1 MIYGLSDNQIGTLH
15 SIFGQYPNIDQVI
28 LYGSRAKGNYKPG
41 SDIDLTVKGEY
52 ISIDLL
58 NAIKTQIS
66 NSTLPYLVDLSNYK
80 ELSNIELIEHINKVG
95 IVFYQRPKGSQIYS
109 ERIVALLQEA
119 SQRLSDSIYQDTVDP
134 MNRVMRFVA
143 DNLPFVALEAKRITR
158 QIKNRKGEYI
168 LSNLPDLSLLDQD
181 VRDNAMGYLFAINGF
196 IKESE
201 R

>member
-168 LSNLPDLSLLDQD
+168 LSNLPDLSLPDQD